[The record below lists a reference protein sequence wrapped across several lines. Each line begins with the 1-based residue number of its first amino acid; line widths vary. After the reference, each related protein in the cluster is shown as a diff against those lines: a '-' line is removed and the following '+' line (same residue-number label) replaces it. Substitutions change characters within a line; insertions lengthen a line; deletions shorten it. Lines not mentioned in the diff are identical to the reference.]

1 MPSCSL
7 RRRGLQYQLFM
18 PCHTCAPAA
27 RRAAGVRM
35 EGAGERCS
43 GGGTKQPKAV
53 ANQRWKRLVR
63 CCAFGG
69 NTTLL
74 QRAGAQDGSAG

>member
-1 MPSCSL
+1 MLSCSL
-7 RRRGLQYQLFM
+7 RRTGLQYQPFM

-74 QRAGAQDGSAG
+74 QRAGAKDGSAG